1 MLGQGNHRWCRVT
14 LPDGRSINCDA
25 GSYGGSLQNQVLP
38 RPMDALLYSANGDP
52 ICSWAYGGGINWNF
66 TYETPSE
73 MEAYIQAH
81 PYN

>member
-1 MLGQGNHRWCRVT
+1 MTIMRNTRRNAT
-14 LPDGRSINCDA
+14 
-25 GSYGGSLQNQVLP
+25 
-38 RPMDALLYSANGDP
+38 LLYASNGTP
-52 ICSWAYGGGINWNF
+52 LCSWSYGGGINWNF